1 MRHRRTA
8 AAPLAL
14 LLLALIA
21 APASAG
27 GVAIVIP
34 AETGG
39 QAVTAGEATTVAF
52 QLLQHGVTP
61 VDFGV
66 ATVVFTDTAS
76 GETFQERAT
85 ATDTAGGFAASF
97 TYPKGGYWA
106 WHVDHDGL
114 IVESAPV
121 VVGVFEADGTVP
133 AYWPGSYPFAA
144 STAMGAQLDDLRAQ
158 RDGLQAQLDALRAQ
172 TGTTADALAA
182 AQSRPTMP
190 AFVTGLLVVG
200 VIGLLGGV
208 ALTRIAGRPR
218 TTGVREI
225 GVAARAESD

>member
-1 MRHRRTA
+1 MRHRLAA
-8 AAPLAL
+8 AAPLGL
-14 LLLALIA
+14 LLVALVA
-21 APASAG
+21 APVSAG

-39 QAVTAGEATTVAF
+39 RAVTAGDATTVSF
-52 QLLQHGVTP
+52 QLLQHSVTP

-76 GETFQERAT
+76 GESFQAT
-85 ATDTAGGFAASF
+85 ATPTGRLGWFEASF

-121 VVGVFEADGTVP
+121 VVGVFEADGTMP

-144 STAMGAQLDDLRAQ
+144 SAGMGAQLDDLRAQ
-158 RDGLQAQLDALRAQ
+158 RDGLTAELEALRAS
-172 TGTTADALAA
+172 TATATDALAA
-182 AQSRPTMP
+182 AQSRPTIA
-190 AFVTGLLVVG
+190 AFVAGLLVVG
-200 VIGLLGGV
+200 IIGLLGGV
-208 ALTRIAGRPR
+208 ALTLVAGRPR
-218 TTGVREI
+218 APRVREI
-225 GVAARAESD
+225 GVAAPAEGD